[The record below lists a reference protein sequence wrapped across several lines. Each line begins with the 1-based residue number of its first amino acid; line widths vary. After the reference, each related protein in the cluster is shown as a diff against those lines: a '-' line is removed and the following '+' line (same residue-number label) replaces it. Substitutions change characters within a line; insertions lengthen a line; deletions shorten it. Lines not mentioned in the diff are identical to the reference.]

1 MSLMR
6 RVKEISVATL
16 NDRLERSEDPVRLI
30 DRFLAEQAE
39 NIRQT
44 EKLHQQ
50 CAHHASQLQMQCAH
64 SEQLMNKREEQAALA
79 LKAGE
84 EHLARLALQEKL
96 LHEEKYLQY
105 KPLYDQ
111 AQDTVDELATRLAE
125 MRADYQEV
133 YNKRQYYLA
142 RMQSVR
148 LQQQM
153 NERLGFNSKYS
164 SGDRAFSRLE
174 DRVSDMELEARSLA
188 EVRRRGQEW
197 LHEAGTSVKHAL
209 ESELDRLKR
218 KLEQQGGSER

>member
-30 DRFLAEQAE
+30 DRYLAEQAD

-50 CAHHASQLQMQCAH
+50 CAHHASQLHMQCSH

-111 AQDTVDELATRLAE
+111 AQATVDEVAKQMAQ
-125 MRADYQEV
+125 MRADYNEI
-133 YNKRQYYLA
+133 YNKRQFYLA
-142 RMQSVR
+142 RMESVR

-153 NERLGFNSKYS
+153 NERLGFNNQSG
-164 SGDRAFSRLE
+164 GDRAFSRLE
-174 DRVSDMELEARSLA
+174 DRVSDMELEARSLG
-188 EVRRRGQEW
+188 EIRRKGQE
-197 LHEAGTSVKHAL
+197 LLYDVGTTAKHAL
-209 ESELDRLKR
+209 DSELQRLKR
-218 KLEQQGGSER
+218 KLEQQGGSQQ

>member
-16 NDRLERSEDPVRLI
+16 NDRLERAEDPVRMI
-30 DRFLAEQAE
+30 DRFLAEQAD

-50 CAHHASQLQMQCAH
+50 CVHHASQLHMQCSH

-96 LHEEKYLQY
+96 LHEEKYLQF

-111 AQDTVDELATRLAE
+111 AQGTVDELAQQLAQ
-125 MRADYQEV
+125 MRNDYNEV
-133 YNKRQYYLA
+133 YNKRQFYLA
-142 RMQSVR
+142 RMESVR

-153 NERLGFNSKYS
+153 NERLGL
-164 SGDRAFSRLE
+164 GGRTGGERAFSRLE
-174 DRVSDMELEARSLA
+174 ERVSDMELEARSLG
-188 EVRRRGQEW
+188 EIRRKGQE
-197 LHEAGTSVKHAL
+197 LLYEVGTTAKYTL
-209 ESELDRLKR
+209 ESELQRLKQ
-218 KLEQQGGSER
+218 KLEQQGGSQQ